1 MRTSCAL
8 TSTIKGGAM
17 NKKNIL
23 PILIITISILAMVI
37 SIHLALR
44 SETRLLASVVGADWR
59 WYFQPAA
66 QEVLHGR
73 TPYAVDGFYN
83 PPWALI
89 PLLPLAALPLDWSI
103 PIMMT
108 LNLAAWTYTAM
119 RLGMKSFLILPFI
132 FFSGSMMNSIMAN
145 IDGLLS
151 LGLFLPPPLAILVV
165 MIKPQ
170 IGFPIVLFWSM
181 RILLDQGTLKLKFI
195 NMTKLLAPF
204 ALLMVL
210 SFVLYG
216 TWFIQGTDAVGK
228 SWNSSPWPRLIPLGV
243 SLLVLSLHT
252 KDLRWALAAIPYV
265 TPYLSPDTWAFS
277 TLAIL
282 AIISGIKINIPRL
295 VPHPILKN
303 R

>member
-1 MRTSCAL
+1 
-8 TSTIKGGAM
+8 M

-23 PILIITISILAMVI
+23 PILIITIAILAMVF

-66 QEVLHGR
+66 QEVLHSR
-73 TPYAVDGFYN
+73 TPYTVEGFYN

-89 PLLPLAALPLDWSI
+89 PLLPLAPLPLDWSI
-103 PIMMT
+103 PIMVT

-132 FFSGSMMNSIMAN
+132 FFSGSMMNSAMAN

-151 LGLFLPPPLAILVV
+151 LGLFLPPPLGVLVV

-170 IGFPIVLFWSM
+170 IGAPIVLFWAM
-181 RILLDQGTLKLKFI
+181 RILLDQGDLKLKFI
-195 NMTKLLAPF
+195 NMIKLLAPF
-204 ALLMVL
+204 AILMIL

-216 TWFIQGTDAVGK
+216 TWFIQGTEAIGK
-228 SWNSSPWPRLIPLGV
+228 TWNSAPWPRLIPLGV
-243 SLLVLSLHT
+243 SLLVLSIYT

-265 TPYLSPDTWAFS
+265 TPYISPDGWAYS
-277 TLAIL
+277 TMAIL
-282 AIISGIKINIPRL
+282 AIASGIKINIPRL
-295 VPHPILKN
+295 APHPILKN

>member
-1 MRTSCAL
+1 
-8 TSTIKGGAM
+8 M
-17 NKKNIL
+17 NKKNVL
-23 PILIITISILAMVI
+23 SILIITIAILALVI

-73 TPYAVDGFYN
+73 TPYTVEGFYN
-83 PPWALI
+83 PFWALI
-89 PLLPLAALPLDWSI
+89 PLLPLAALPLDWSV
-103 PIMMT
+103 PIMVT

-132 FFSGSMMNSIMAN
+132 FFSGSIMNSIMGN
-145 IDGLLS
+145 LDGLLS
-151 LGLFLPPPLAILVV
+151 LGLFLPPPLAVLVV

-170 IGFPIVLFWSM
+170 IGVPIVLFWSV

-195 NMTKLLAPF
+195 NMIKLLAPF
-204 ALLMVL
+204 AILMVL

-216 TWFIQGTDAVGK
+216 AWFIQGADAIGK
-228 SWNSSPWPRLIPLGV
+228 DWNTSPWPRLIPLGV
-243 SLLVLSLHT
+243 SLLVLSIYT

-265 TPYLSPDTWAFS
+265 TPYISPDGWAFS

-282 AIISGIKINIPRL
+282 ALASGIKINIPITSM
-295 VPHPILKN
+295 ILKLKRIN
-303 R
+303 QD